1 MATHE
6 FRCWPDPFEAVANG
20 HKRFEW
26 RRDDREPRVEAG
38 DYLHLREWEPP
49 PPSVPL
55 HLGLYTGRSISTRV
69 TYTLRG
75 PAFGMP
81 EGYVVM
87 SLGEVTVYPKG
98 DPL

>member
-6 FRCWPDPFEAVANG
+6 FRCWPDPFEAIRSGA
-20 HKRFEW
+20 KRFEW
-26 RRDDREPRVEAG
+26 RRDDREPQVETG
-38 DYLHLREWEPP
+38 DYLHLREWR
-49 PPSVPL
+49 PSQHAPFDI
-55 HLGLYTGRSISTRV
+55 GIYTGRYISTRV

-87 SLGEVTVYPKG
+87 SLGEITVYPRDG
-98 DPL
+98 R

>member
-6 FRCWPDPFEAVANG
+6 FKVWPDFFDAIADG
-20 HKRFEW
+20 RKRFEW
-26 RRDDREPRVEAG
+26 RVDDREPQVETG
-38 DYLHLREWEPP
+38 DYLHLREWR
-49 PPSVPL
+49 PSL
-55 HLGLYTGRSISTRV
+55 HAPFDVGLYTGRYISTRV

-87 SLGEVTVYPKG
+87 SLGEPTVYPRG
-98 DPL
+98 GL